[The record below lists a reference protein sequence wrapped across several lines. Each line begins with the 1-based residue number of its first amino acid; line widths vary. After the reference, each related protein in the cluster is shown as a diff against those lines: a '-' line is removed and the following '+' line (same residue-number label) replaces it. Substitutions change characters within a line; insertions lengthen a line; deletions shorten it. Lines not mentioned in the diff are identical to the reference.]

1 MNYCRKLAFTED
13 PDYKYIIGL
22 FEGCMKKNGFDPKT
36 PDFIWNKNRLFLEKE
51 ALKQNMMKVINK
63 PGKGKDED
71 DEQKQKKQI
80 DKASP
85 AFNQANAI
93 L

>member
-1 MNYCRKLAFTED
+1 MTVEELCRGYPEEFKEYMNYCRKLAFTED
-13 PDYKYIIGL
+13 PDYKYLIGL

-63 PGKGKDED
+63 PVKCKDEED
-71 DEQKQKKQI
+71 G
-80 DKASP
+80 A
-85 AFNQANAI
+85 
-93 L
+93 